1 PRSPRQAQTQERL
14 ADLDRPLTTF
24 SSLSSAG
31 HRRPT
36 FSFFR
41 LPISLDRCGTG
52 QIRFAL
58 NSARRNPRQ
67 SQPKNM
73 KIIISFLAT
82 VFLAVMTFAQEE
94 SASPAESTAPATEE
108 KASAT
113 VEETPASQPAEAASP
128 AAIKKAEAA
137 TSPNAAASAAAK
149 KEAATTTTAKPAA
162 PTAASSG

>member
-1 PRSPRQAQTQERL
+1 
-14 ADLDRPLTTF
+14 DLDRPLTTF

-36 FSFFR
+36 FSFSR
-41 LPISLDRCGTG
+41 LPISLDRRGTG

-67 SQPKNM
+67 SQPKNPM

-82 VFLAVMTFAQEE
+82 VFLAAMTFAQEE

-113 VEETPASQPAEAASP
+113 VEEPPGPKPAET
-128 AAIKKAEAA
+128 A
-137 TSPNAAASAAAK
+137 TP
-149 KEAATTTTAKPAA
+149 
-162 PTAASSG
+162 